1 MENISYIK
9 CMCGVDAL
17 IINNISVYEIIYAC
31 GKTVKPPKGQK
42 GIIPTLTRKELKLC
56 EFYKTVP
63 YEKEEVIYIE
73 PSPSVEIISINKEQ
87 SLWYW
92 VFHFL
97 KQKRRAYFK
106 IIENLCYDT
115 GRDFFN
121 ESSETIYEFCIR
133 IQNSISPQNRIY
145 NKNFQTSNFQNET
158 EIISP
163 LEFADKED
171 ALSLFSGSNDE
182 ELSMGSDDGD
192 NISVGSDISA
202 GDISTGG
209 YD

>member
-1 MENISYIK
+1 MENIK
-9 CMCGVDAL
+9 CMCGVEAL
-17 IINNISVYEIIYAC
+17 IINNISLYEIIYAC

-42 GIIPTLTRKELKLC
+42 GIVPVLSRKELKLC
-56 EFYKTVP
+56 DFYKTVP
-63 YEKEEVIYIE
+63 YEKEEVVFVE
-73 PSPSVEIISINKEQ
+73 PPPLVEMCSLNKEQ

-106 IIENLCYDT
+106 IIENICSDT
-115 GRDFFN
+115 GRKHFN
-121 ESSETIYEFCIR
+121 ESLETMYEFCIR
-133 IQNSISPQNRIY
+133 IQNSISPQNRLY
-145 NKNFQTSNFQNET
+145 HKNFQPTNEIELIT
-158 EIISP
+158 NS
-163 LEFADKED
+163 EFADKED

-182 ELSMGSDDGD
+182 ELSAGSDNDGD